1 MLAKSIFLSL
11 CAAGLPLAAQT
22 ALPTIRVSSETV
34 PAGGLAQ
41 MKVQLTSPKPITSG
55 NMDIDMS
62 DVSFDS
68 IDGIALFDSSGG
80 VGGAAVVKNG
90 KINVQFTSPKG
101 TFGVDDDDYP
111 LLTVALTLS
120 KSATPGQSFPV
131 TLNPS
136 ASIWDD
142 LLGAPIAFEFQQ
154 GKLTVGGSVS
164 ITNVIPGGGTLPG
177 GATFSVFGTGFTPQ
191 TKVSL
196 RGINASN
203 IQYVSPTQFLVTL
216 HETGTLD
223 GALITVQNPDNSI
236 DTYYS
241 YLRGVPVG
249 QSTRPLLAQTTPVFS
264 IATANQAILP
274 PTISSQV
281 NPAYFTALALQN
293 PNAAT
298 ASVTVEALAANGGLI
313 GSRVVT
319 LPSGARISR
328 EVSEWFGVALPTGG
342 YLQVISTQPVQVLG
356 LLGNDRT
363 GVVLPVMP
371 TIVSGPAIGT
381 SSDSGTSDS
390 GGGGNSGGGNSG
402 GNSGG
407 GGGGN
412 GGGKGN

>member
-1 MLAKSIFLSL
+1 MRATSIFLSI
-11 CAAGLPLAAQT
+11 CAASLPLAAQT
-22 ALPTIRVSSETV
+22 VLPTIRVSTETA
-34 PAGGLAQ
+34 PPGGLAQ
-41 MKVQLTSPKPITSG
+41 MKVLLTSPKPITSG
-55 NMDIDMS
+55 NMDLDVS

-68 IDGIALFDSSGG
+68 IDGIALFNSSGD
-80 VGGAAVVKNG
+80 VGGAAVVNNG
-90 KINVQFTSPKG
+90 KVNVQFTSPKG
-101 TFGVDDDDYP
+101 TLGVNADYP

-120 KSATPGQSFPV
+120 KSAIPGQSFPV

-136 ASIWDD
+136 ASVWDD

-164 ITNVIPGGGTLPG
+164 ITNVVPGGGILPG
-177 GATFSVFGTGFTPQ
+177 GATFSIFGTGFTQQ

-216 HETGTLD
+216 RETGMLD

-241 YLRGVPVG
+241 YMRGVPVG

-264 IATANQAILP
+264 IATANEAILP

-281 NPAYFTALALQN
+281 NADYFTALALQN
-293 PNAAT
+293 PNAAA
-298 ASVTVEALAANGGLI
+298 ASVTVEARAANGGLI
-313 GSRVVT
+313 GSQVVT

-328 EVSEWFGVALPTGG
+328 EASEWFGVTLPSGG
-342 YLQVISTQPVQVLG
+342 YLHVVSAQPVQVLG
-356 LLGNDRT
+356 LLGNDRS

-371 TIVSGPAIGT
+371 NILSGPAIGT
-381 SSDSGTSDS
+381 VLDSGTSS
-390 GGGGNSGGGNSG
+390 GSGAKGGAGSAGGS
-402 GNSGG
+402 
-407 GGGGN
+407 